1 MSAGLYKLSDLD
13 PAYRFLPLVAHV
25 EGEKKRGNVTVTYFK
40 TYPPFPWK
48 SSTGDH
54 FEEDPITFIDL
65 CADAGLVKWE
75 NAAERDARI
84 EAEMKKEEEEK
95 KRKREQ

>member
-1 MSAGLYKLSDLD
+1 M
-13 PAYRFLPLVAHV
+13 
-25 EGEKKRGNVTVTYFK
+25 
-40 TYPPFPWK
+40 
-48 SSTGDH
+48 
-54 FEEDPITFIDL
+54 EEDPITFIDL

-84 EAEMKKEEEEK
+84 EAEKKKEDEEK